1 MPSNVFR
8 VSHNIVL
15 GKHNLLTSSSNL
27 KTIAPSLPTP
37 SMDSVPQAGAGFKQ
51 MKQIK
56 QMKPN
61 YGMSQ
66 SVKPTNKKMEKFI
79 SFNF

>member
-15 GKHNLLTSSSNL
+15 GKRNLLTSSNL

-37 SMDSVPQAGAGFKQ
+37 SMDNVPQAGAGMKQ

-56 QMKPN
+56 QVKPN
-61 YGMSQ
+61 YGMPQ

>member
-15 GKHNLLTSSSNL
+15 GKRNLLTSSNL
-27 KTIAPSLPTP
+27 KTISPSLPTP
-37 SMDSVPQAGAGFKQ
+37 SMDSVPQAEAGFKQ
-51 MKQIK
+51 VKQMK

-61 YGMSQ
+61 YRMAQKRS
-66 SVKPTNKKMEKFI
+66 
-79 SFNF
+79 

>member
-8 VSHNIVL
+8 VSHNIVS
-15 GKHNLLTSSSNL
+15 GKRNLLTSSNL

-37 SMDSVPQAGAGFKQ
+37 SMDNVPQAGAGMKQ
-51 MKQIK
+51 MKQMK

-61 YGMSQ
+61 YGMAQ
-66 SVKPTNKKMEKFI
+66 SVKPVNKKLEKFI